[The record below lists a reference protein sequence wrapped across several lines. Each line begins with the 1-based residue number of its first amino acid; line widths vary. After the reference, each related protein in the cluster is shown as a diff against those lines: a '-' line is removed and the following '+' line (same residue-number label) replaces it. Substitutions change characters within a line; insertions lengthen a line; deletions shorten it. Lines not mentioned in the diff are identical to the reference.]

1 MEHRTKRYCV
11 MSLNKG
17 REQYVDSF
25 DLLDQAKLC
34 VNRMQLDYHFFLHD
48 KRISFPDLVI
58 RDTHECPS
66 ERPTG
71 TTDRLRRMKR
81 IDAENDRR
89 KRERRKRQGRRPRV
103 RSCCRNRRRRSGS
116 AP

>member
-1 MEHRTKRYCV
+1 MERRTKRYCV

-17 REQYVDSF
+17 VEQYVDSF

-34 VNRMQLDYHFFLHD
+34 VSRMQLDYHFFLHD

-58 RDTHECPS
+58 RDTRECPI
-66 ERPTG
+66 ERAIGRKTG
-71 TTDRLRRMKR
+71 DKLRRMKR

-89 KRERRKRQGRRPRV
+89 TQEWRKRHEAAPR
-103 RSCCRNRRRRSGS
+103 
-116 AP
+116 A

>member
-1 MEHRTKRYCV
+1 MERRTKRYCV
-11 MSLNKG
+11 MSMNNG

-58 RDTHECPS
+58 RDTRECPI
-66 ERPTG
+66 ERETG
-71 TTDRLRRMKR
+71 RKTTDNLRRMKR
-81 IDAENDRR
+81 IDAENDPPTLEWR
-89 KRERRKRQGRRPRV
+89 KRHEAAPR
-103 RSCCRNRRRRSGS
+103 
-116 AP
+116 A

>member
-1 MEHRTKRYCV
+1 MEQRTKRYCV
-11 MSLNKG
+11 MSLNNG

-58 RDTHECPS
+58 RDSRECTI
-66 ERPTG
+66 ERETG
-71 TTDRLRRMKR
+71 RKTGDKLRRMKR
-81 IDAENDRR
+81 IDADNDRR
-89 KRERRKRQGRRPRV
+89 TLEWRKRHEAAPR
-103 RSCCRNRRRRSGS
+103 
-116 AP
+116 A